1 MTQLQGSHHLSIG
14 VAMKLSHELLARFS
28 PFNTLAFEYLAKV
41 IEKASIKEYTKGTII
56 FKRGRELHES
66 LYLVSGDV
74 DLIDSQFAVTSLS
87 SEDESHKVPL
97 NNVSPTKV
105 SAVAKSQVVILSVE
119 SDFSDLVLA
128 WSESGNT
135 EASDHADEH
144 SEFEA
149 AEEGDWMS
157 SLLQSPFFNKIP
169 PGNIRQLFLRF
180 KSQKVTAGETILK
193 EGERGEFF
201 YVLEV
206 GSAKVADK
214 QGNIL
219 AALRPGDYFGE
230 EALVGDTTR
239 NATVTMLTA
248 GKLMCLEKSDFL
260 TLLQEP
266 VRRFISYDELTK
278 NIETSNRYQII
289 DVRLPLER
297 RFQSVPLSRSI
308 PLSQLRKNL
317 PSLDQNQIY
326 VVTDDAGRRADVAA
340 QLLNQAGYETLILQ
354 EASLHQAAN

>member
-1 MTQLQGSHHLSIG
+1 MILS
-14 VAMKLSHELLARFS
+14 LELLAKFS
-28 PFNTLAFEYLAKV
+28 PFNTLTFEYLSKV
-41 IEKASIKEYTKGTII
+41 IEKASLKEYTKGTII
-56 FKRGRELHES
+56 FKRGRELQES

-74 DLIDSQFAVTSLS
+74 DLIDSQFAVTSLT

-97 NNVSPTKV
+97 NSTSPTKV
-105 SAVAKSQVVILSVE
+105 SAVAKSAVVILSVE

-128 WSESGNT
+128 WSESGND
-135 EASDHADEH
+135 EVAEPAGEH
-144 SEFEA
+144 SEFEV

-180 KSQKVTAGETILK
+180 KSQKVVADEIIIK

-201 YVLEV
+201 YVLEI
-206 GSAKVADK
+206 GSAKVIDK
-214 QGNIL
+214 KGNIL

-239 NATVTMLTA
+239 NATVKMLTS

-266 VRRFISYDELTK
+266 VRRFITYEELSK
-278 NIETSNRYQII
+278 NAETANRYQII

-297 RFQSVPLSRSI
+297 RFQSVPQSRNI

-317 PSLDQNQIY
+317 PSLDQSQVY

>member
-1 MTQLQGSHHLSIG
+1 MTLT
-14 VAMKLSHELLARFS
+14 HELLARFS
-28 PFNTLAFEYLAKV
+28 PFNTLAYEYLSKV
-41 IEKASIKEYTKGTII
+41 LEKANLKEYSKGAII
-56 FKRGRELHES
+56 FKRGRELSES
-66 LYLVSGDV
+66 LYLVSGNV
-74 DLIDSQFAVTSLS
+74 DLIDSQFAITSIS

-97 NNVSPTKV
+97 NSVSPTKV
-105 SAVAKSQVVILSVE
+105 SAVAKSAVVILSVE

-128 WSESGNT
+128 WSESGN
-135 EASDHADEH
+135 EEPSEVSDEKAEHAEFDE
-144 SEFEA
+144 

-157 SLLQSPFFNKIP
+157 SLLRSPFFNKIP
-169 PGNIRQLFLRF
+169 PGNIRQLFMRF
-180 KSQKVTAGETILK
+180 KSQKVAADEEIIK

-201 YVLEV
+201 YVLEA
-206 GSAKVADK
+206 GSARVQDK
-214 QGNIL
+214 QGNLL

-239 NATVTMLTA
+239 NATIKMLTA
-248 GKLMCLEKSDFL
+248 GKLMCLEKTDFL

-266 VRRFISYDELTK
+266 VRRFITYDDLVKHQES
-278 NIETSNRYQII
+278 ENRYQLI

-297 RFQSVPLSRSI
+297 RFQSVPNSRNI

-317 PSLDQNQIY
+317 PSLDQSQIY

-354 EASLHQAAN
+354 EASLHQAANK

>member
-1 MTQLQGSHHLSIG
+1 MTLT
-14 VAMKLSHELLARFS
+14 HELLARFS
-28 PFNTLAFEYLAKV
+28 PFNTLAYEYLSKV
-41 IEKASIKEYTKGTII
+41 IEKASLKEYSKGAII
-56 FKRGRELHES
+56 FKRGRELSES
-66 LYLVSGDV
+66 LYLVSGSV
-74 DLIDSQFAVTSLS
+74 DLIDSQFAVTPIT

-97 NNVSPTKV
+97 NSVSPTKV
-105 SAVAKSQVVILSVE
+105 SAVAKSPVVILSVE

-128 WSESGNT
+128 WSESGNEET
-135 EASDHADEH
+135 GSENINETASKQDET
-144 SEFEA
+144 SEFDE

-169 PGNIRQLFLRF
+169 PGNIRQLFMRF
-180 KSQKVTAGETILK
+180 KSQKVAADEVVIK

-201 YVLEV
+201 YVLEA
-206 GSAKVADK
+206 GSARVQDK
-214 QGNIL
+214 QGNLL

-239 NATVTMLTA
+239 NATIKMLTA

-266 VRRFISYDELTK
+266 VRRFIAYDELVK
-278 NIETSNRYQII
+278 DQESENRYQLI

-297 RFQSVPLSRSI
+297 RFQSVPNSRNI

-317 PSLDQNQIY
+317 PSLDQSQIY

-340 QLLNQAGYETLILQ
+340 QLLNQAGYETLILR
-354 EASLHQAAN
+354 EASLHQAANK

>member
-1 MTQLQGSHHLSIG
+1 MTLT
-14 VAMKLSHELLARFS
+14 HELLARFS
-28 PFNTLAFEYLAKV
+28 PFNTLAYEYLSKV
-41 IEKASIKEYTKGTII
+41 IEKSSLKEYGKGAII
-56 FKRGRELHES
+56 FKRGKELNHS
-66 LYLVSGDV
+66 IYLVSGNV
-74 DLIDSQFAVTSLS
+74 DLIDSQFAVTSIT
-87 SEDESHKVPL
+87 SEDDSHKVPL
-97 NNVSPTKV
+97 NSASPTQV
-105 SAVAKSQVVILSVE
+105 SAVAKSLVVVLSVE

-128 WSESGNT
+128 WSESGN
-135 EASDHADEH
+135 EESAEVSDEKSEQAEFDE
-144 SEFEA
+144 

-157 SLLQSPFFNKIP
+157 SLLQSPFFNRIP
-169 PGNIRQLFLRF
+169 PGNIRQLFMRF
-180 KSQKVTAGETILK
+180 KSQKVVADEVVIK

-201 YVLEV
+201 YVLET
-206 GSAKVADK
+206 GSAKVQDK

-239 NATVTMLTA
+239 NATVKMLTQ
-248 GKLMCLEKSDFL
+248 GKLMCLEKSDFV

-266 VRRFISYDELTK
+266 VRRFISYDELVK
-278 NIETSNRYQII
+278 NQESENRYQLI

-297 RFQSVPLSRSI
+297 RFQSVPNSRNI

-317 PSLDQNQIY
+317 PSLDQSQIY

-354 EASLHQAAN
+354 EASLHQAANK

>member
-1 MTQLQGSHHLSIG
+1 MNLT
-14 VAMKLSHELLARFS
+14 HELLAKFS
-28 PFNTLAFEYLAKV
+28 PFNTLAFDYLSKV
-41 IEKASIKEYTKGTII
+41 IEKASLKEYTKGTII
-56 FKRGRELHES
+56 FKRGRELQES

-74 DLIDSQFAVTSLS
+74 DLIDSQFSVTSIN

-97 NNVSPTKV
+97 NSASPTKV
-105 SAVAKSQVVILSVE
+105 SAVAKSAVIILSVE

-128 WSESGNT
+128 WSESGSEGNA
-135 EASDHADEH
+135 ESMEEH

-180 KSQKVTAGETILK
+180 KSQKVTADEIIIK
-193 EGERGEFF
+193 DGERGDFF

-206 GSAKVADK
+206 GSAKVIDK
-214 QGNIL
+214 QGAIL

-239 NATVTMLTA
+239 NATVKMLTP

-266 VRRFISYDELTK
+266 IRRFITYEELTK
-278 NIETSNRYQII
+278 NTEIQNRYQII

-297 RFQSVPLSRSI
+297 RFQSVPQSRNI

-317 PSLDQNQIY
+317 PSLDQTQIY

>member
-1 MTQLQGSHHLSIG
+1 
-14 VAMKLSHELLARFS
+14 MKLSHELLARFS
-28 PFNTLAFEYLAKV
+28 PFNTLTFEYLSKV
-41 IEKASIKEYTKGTII
+41 IEKASLKEYTKGTII
-56 FKRGRELHES
+56 FKRGRELQES

-74 DLIDSQFAVTSLS
+74 DLIDSQFAVTSLT

-105 SAVAKSQVVILSVE
+105 SAVAKSPVVILSVE

-128 WSESGNT
+128 WSESGS
-135 EASDHADEH
+135 EEIAEQVEEHA
-144 SEFEA
+144 EFEA

-180 KSQKVTAGETILK
+180 KSQKVAADETIIK

-201 YVLEV
+201 YVLEN
-206 GSAKVADK
+206 GSAKVVDK

-239 NATVTMLTA
+239 NATIKMLTS

-266 VRRFISYDELTK
+266 IRRFITYEELAKT
-278 NIETSNRYQII
+278 TDAASRYQLI

-297 RFQSVPLSRSI
+297 RFQSVPQSRNI

-317 PSLDQNQIY
+317 PSLDQTQIY

>member
-1 MTQLQGSHHLSIG
+1 MTLT
-14 VAMKLSHELLARFS
+14 HELLARFS
-28 PFNTLAFEYLAKV
+28 PFNTLAYEYLSKV
-41 IEKASIKEYTKGTII
+41 IEKASLKEYSKGAII
-56 FKRGRELHES
+56 FKRGRELSES
-66 LYLVSGDV
+66 LYLVNGHV
-74 DLIDSQFAVTSLS
+74 DLIDSQFAVTSIS

-97 NNVSPTKV
+97 NSVSPTKV
-105 SAVAKSQVVILSVE
+105 SAVAKSDVVILSVE

-128 WSESGNT
+128 WSESGNEET
-135 EASDHADEH
+135 GETVSEGDEPP
-144 SEFEA
+144 EFGG

-169 PGNIRQLFLRF
+169 PGNIRQLFMRF
-180 KSQKVTAGETILK
+180 NSQKFLADEVVIK

-201 YVLEV
+201 YVLEA
-206 GSAKVADK
+206 GSAKVQDK
-214 QGNIL
+214 QGNLL

-239 NATVTMLTA
+239 NATIKMLTA

-266 VRRFISYDELTK
+266 VRRFISYDELAK
-278 NIETSNRYQII
+278 NQESENRYQLI

-297 RFQSVPLSRSI
+297 RFQSVPNSRNI

-317 PSLDQNQIY
+317 PSLDQSQIY

-354 EASLHQAAN
+354 EASLHQAANK

>member
-1 MTQLQGSHHLSIG
+1 MTLT
-14 VAMKLSHELLARFS
+14 HELLARFS
-28 PFNTLAFEYLAKV
+28 PFNTLAYEYLSKV
-41 IEKASIKEYTKGTII
+41 IEKASLKEYSKGAII
-56 FKRGRELHES
+56 FKRGRELTES
-66 LYLVSGDV
+66 LYLVSGNV
-74 DLIDSQFAVTSLS
+74 DLIDSQFAVIPIT

-105 SAVAKSQVVILSVE
+105 SAVAKSSVVILSVE

-128 WSESGNT
+128 WSESGN
-135 EASDHADEH
+135 EESADASYEKNEHAEFDE
-144 SEFEA
+144 

-169 PGNIRQLFLRF
+169 PGNIRQLFMRF
-180 KSQKVTAGETILK
+180 TSQKVVADEEVIK

-201 YVLEV
+201 YVLEA
-206 GSAKVADK
+206 GSARVQDK
-214 QGNIL
+214 QGNLL

-239 NATVTMLTA
+239 NATIKMLTA

-266 VRRFISYDELTK
+266 VRRFISFDELSK
-278 NIETSNRYQII
+278 HQESENRYQLI

-297 RFQSVPLSRSI
+297 RFQSVPNSRNI

-317 PSLDQNQIY
+317 PSLDQSQIY

-354 EASLHQAAN
+354 EASLHQAANK

>member
-1 MTQLQGSHHLSIG
+1 MTLT
-14 VAMKLSHELLARFS
+14 HELLARFS
-28 PFNTLAFEYLAKV
+28 PFNTLAFEYLSKV
-41 IEKASIKEYTKGTII
+41 IEKASIKEFAKGAII
-56 FKRGRELHES
+56 FKRGRELNHS
-66 LYLVSGDV
+66 MYLVSGNV
-74 DLIDSQFAVTSLS
+74 DLIDSQFSITSIT
-87 SEDESHKVPL
+87 SEEDSHKVPL
-97 NNVSPTKV
+97 NSASPTQV
-105 SAVAKSQVVILSVE
+105 SAVAKSAVVILSVE

-128 WSESGNT
+128 WSESGNQD
-135 EASDHADEH
+135 ASDAADEH
-144 SEFEA
+144 AEFEA

-180 KSQKVTAGETILK
+180 KSQKAAADEIIIK
-193 EGERGEFF
+193 EGERGDFF
-201 YVLEV
+201 YVLEL
-206 GSAKVADK
+206 GSAKVLDK

-239 NATVTMLTA
+239 NATVQMLTP
-248 GKLMCLEKSDFL
+248 GKLMSLEKSDFL

-266 VRRFISYDELTK
+266 VRRFITYEELTK
-278 NIETSNRYQII
+278 DLEPQNRYQII

-297 RFQSVPLSRSI
+297 RFQSVPQSRNI

-317 PSLDQNQIY
+317 PDLDQSQVY

-354 EASLHQAAN
+354 EASLHQAPN

>member
-1 MTQLQGSHHLSIG
+1 
-14 VAMKLSHELLARFS
+14 MKVSLELLARFS
-28 PFNTLAFEYLAKV
+28 PFNTLAYDYLSKV
-41 IEKASIKEYTKGTII
+41 MEKATLKEYTKGSII

-66 LYLVSGDV
+66 FFLVKGSV
-74 DLIDSQFAVTSLS
+74 DLIDSQFAVTSFS
-87 SEDESHKVPL
+87 STDELHKVAL
-97 NNVSPTKV
+97 NTSSPTKV
-105 SAVAKSQVVILSVE
+105 SAVAKSEVLILSVE

-128 WSESGNT
+128 WSESG
-135 EASDHADEH
+135 SEH
-144 SEFEA
+144 VNEKSEEDSEFES

-180 KSQKVTAGETILK
+180 KSQKVAANEIVIK

-206 GSAKVADK
+206 GSAKVIDK

-239 NATVTMLTA
+239 NASVQMLTH

-266 VRRFISYDELTK
+266 VHRFITYEELQK
-278 NIETSNRYQII
+278 SNGQKIAYQII

-297 RFQSVPLSRSI
+297 RFQSVPHSRNI
-308 PLSQLRKNL
+308 PLSQLRKHLPNL
-317 PSLDQNQIY
+317 DLSQVY

-340 QLLNQAGYETLILQ
+340 QLLNQAGYETLILKD
-354 EASLHQAAN
+354 ASLHQAATH

>member
-1 MTQLQGSHHLSIG
+1 MTLT
-14 VAMKLSHELLARFS
+14 HELLARFS
-28 PFNTLAFEYLAKV
+28 PFNTLTFEYLSKV
-41 IEKASIKEYTKGTII
+41 IDKASIKEYTKGTII
-56 FKRGRELHES
+56 FKRGRELKES
-66 LYLVSGDV
+66 LYLVSGNV
-74 DLIDSQFAVTSLS
+74 DLIDSQFAITSLAS
-87 SEDESHKVPL
+87 DDESHKVPL
-97 NNVSPTKV
+97 NGVSPTTV
-105 SAVAKSQVVILSVE
+105 SAVAKSAVVILAVE

-128 WSESGNT
+128 WSESGNEE
-135 EASDHADEH
+135 EAHEDHP
-144 SEFEA
+144 EFEA

-180 KSQKVTAGETILK
+180 KSQKVVADEIVVK

-206 GSAKVADK
+206 GSAKVVDK

-239 NATVTMLTA
+239 NATVKMITP
-248 GKLMCLEKSDFL
+248 GKLMCLEKSDFV

-266 VRRFISYDELTK
+266 VRRFINYEELVKSFST
-278 NIETSNRYQII
+278 ESPYQII

-297 RFQSVPLSRSI
+297 RFQSVPNSRNI
-308 PLSQLRKNL
+308 PLSQLRKSLPNL
-317 PSLDQNQIY
+317 EQSQVY

-340 QLLNQAGYETLILQ
+340 QLMNQAGYEAFILQ
-354 EASLHQAAN
+354 DASMYHTSNK

>member
-1 MTQLQGSHHLSIG
+1 MN
-14 VAMKLSHELLARFS
+14 LSHELLARFS
-28 PFNTLAFEYLAKV
+28 PFNTLAYEYLSRVMERAV
-41 IEKASIKEYTKGTII
+41 IKEYTKGTII
-56 FKRGRELHES
+56 FKRGRELHEFF
-66 LYLVSGDV
+66 YLVSGAV
-74 DLIDSQFAVTSLS
+74 DLIDSQFEVTSIS
-87 SEDESHKVPL
+87 SDDESHKVAI
-97 NNVSPTKV
+97 NTSSPTKV
-105 SAVAKSQVVILSVE
+105 SAVAKSEVIILSVE

-128 WSESGNT
+128 WSESGN
-135 EASDHADEH
+135 EQSAED
-144 SEFEA
+144 SEFES

-180 KSQKVTAGETILK
+180 KSQKAVADETIIR

-201 YVLEV
+201 YVLEA
-206 GSAKVADK
+206 GSAKVIDK

-239 NATVTMLTA
+239 NATVQMLTP
-248 GKLMCLEKSDFL
+248 GKLMCLEKNDFL

-266 VRRFISYDELTK
+266 VRRYITYEELVK
-278 NIETSNRYQII
+278 NSNGQSPYQII

-297 RFQSVPLSRSI
+297 RFQSVPNSRNI

-317 PSLDQNQIY
+317 PSLELSQVY

-340 QLLNQAGYETLILQ
+340 QLLNQAGYDTLILQ
-354 EASLHQAAN
+354 DASVHHAAN

>member
-1 MTQLQGSHHLSIG
+1 MTLT
-14 VAMKLSHELLARFS
+14 HELLARFS
-28 PFNTLAFEYLAKV
+28 PFNTLTFEYLSKI

-56 FKRGRELHES
+56 FKRGRELNES
-66 LYLVSGDV
+66 LYLVSGNV
-74 DLIDSQFAVTSLS
+74 DLIDSQFAITSIANN
-87 SEDESHKVPL
+87 DESHKVPL
-97 NNVSPTKV
+97 NSASPTNV
-105 SAVAKSQVVILSVE
+105 SAVAKSAVVILAVE

-128 WSESGNT
+128 WSESGN
-135 EASDHADEH
+135 ESDDGHP
-144 SEFEA
+144 EFEV

-157 SLLQSPFFNKIP
+157 SLLKSPFFNKIP

-180 KSQKVTAGETILK
+180 KSQKVAADEIIVK

-206 GSAKVADK
+206 GSAKVVDK

-239 NATVTMLTA
+239 NATVKMLTS
-248 GKLMCLEKSDFL
+248 GKLMCLEKNDFV

-266 VRRFISYDELTK
+266 VRRFISYEEVVKSFATD
-278 NIETSNRYQII
+278 SPCQII

-308 PLSQLRKNL
+308 PLSQLRKSLPNL
-317 PSLDQNQIY
+317 EQSQIY

-340 QLLNQAGYETLILQ
+340 QLMNQAGYEALILKD
-354 EASLHQAAN
+354 ANMYHAPSK

>member
-1 MTQLQGSHHLSIG
+1 MN
-14 VAMKLSHELLARFS
+14 LSHELLARFS
-28 PFNTLAFEYLAKV
+28 PFNTLTFEYLSKV
-41 IEKASIKEYTKGTII
+41 IEKASLKEYSKGTII
-56 FKRGRELHES
+56 FKRGRELKES

-74 DLIDSQFAVTSLS
+74 DLIDSQFAVTSLT

-97 NNVSPTKV
+97 NGTSPTKV
-105 SAVAKSQVVILSVE
+105 SAVAKSPVIILSVE

-128 WSESGNT
+128 WSESGS
-135 EASDHADEH
+135 EEVPDQADEDT
-144 SEFEA
+144 EFDE

-180 KSQKVTAGETILK
+180 KSQKVVADEVIIK

-206 GSAKVADK
+206 GSAKVLDK

-230 EALVGDTTR
+230 ESLVGDTTR
-239 NATVTMLTA
+239 NATVKMLTN
-248 GKLMCLEKSDFL
+248 GKLMCLEKNDFL

-266 VRRFISYDELTK
+266 VRRFISYEELTK
-278 NIETSNRYQII
+278 NTEPNRYQII

-297 RFQSVPLSRSI
+297 RFQSVPESRNI

-317 PSLDQNQIY
+317 PNLDQAQTY

-354 EASLHQAAN
+354 EASLHQAAS

>member
-1 MTQLQGSHHLSIG
+1 MALT
-14 VAMKLSHELLARFS
+14 HELLARFS
-28 PFNTLAFEYLAKV
+28 PFNTLTYEYLTKV
-41 IEKASIKEYTKGTII
+41 IEKASLKEYGKGVII
-56 FKRGRELHES
+56 FKRGRELTES
-66 LYLVSGDV
+66 LYLVSGNV
-74 DLIDSQFAVTSLS
+74 DLIDSQFAVTSIS

-97 NNVSPTKV
+97 NSVSPTKV
-105 SAVAKSQVVILSVE
+105 SAVAKSSVVILSVE

-128 WSESGNT
+128 WSESGNEESA
-135 EASDHADEH
+135 EAPDEKH
-144 SEFEA
+144 EQAEFDE

-169 PGNIRQLFLRF
+169 PGNIRQLFMRF
-180 KSQKVTAGETILK
+180 KSQKVVADEVVVK

-201 YVLEV
+201 YVLEA
-206 GSAKVADK
+206 GSAKVQDK

-239 NATVTMLTA
+239 NATVQMLTH
-248 GKLMCLEKSDFL
+248 GKLMCLEKSDFV

-266 VRRFISYDELTK
+266 VRHFISYSELLK
-278 NIETSNRYQII
+278 QLATSGRYQII

-297 RFQSVPLSRSI
+297 RFQSVPHSRNI
-308 PLSQLRKNL
+308 PLSQFRKSL
-317 PSLDQNQIY
+317 PTLDQSQVY

-340 QLLNQAGYETLILQ
+340 QLLNQAGFETLILQ
-354 EASLHQAAN
+354 EASLHQAANK

>member
-1 MTQLQGSHHLSIG
+1 MTLT
-14 VAMKLSHELLARFS
+14 HELLARFS
-28 PFNTLAFEYLAKV
+28 PFNTLAFEYLSKV
-41 IEKASIKEYTKGTII
+41 IEKASVKEYAKGAII
-56 FKRGRELHES
+56 FKRGRELNHS
-66 LYLVSGDV
+66 MYLVSGNV
-74 DLIDSQFAVTSLS
+74 DLIDSQFAITSIS
-87 SEDESHKVPL
+87 SEEDSHKVPL
-97 NNVSPTKV
+97 NSASPTQV
-105 SAVAKSQVVILSVE
+105 SAVAKSPVVILLVE

-128 WSESGNT
+128 WSESGNQ
-135 EASDHADEH
+135 ESNELIDEH
-144 SEFEA
+144 AEFEA

-180 KSQKVTAGETILK
+180 KSQKAAADEIIIK

-201 YVLEV
+201 YVLEL
-206 GSAKVADK
+206 GSAKVLDK

-239 NATVTMLTA
+239 NATVKMLTP
-248 GKLMCLEKSDFL
+248 GKLMTLEKGDFL

-266 VRRFISYDELTK
+266 VRRFITYEELTK
-278 NIETSNRYQII
+278 DLEPQNRYQII

-297 RFQSVPLSRSI
+297 RFQSVPQSRNI

-317 PSLDQNQIY
+317 PDLDQSQVY

>member
-1 MTQLQGSHHLSIG
+1 MALT
-14 VAMKLSHELLARFS
+14 HELLARFS
-28 PFNTLAFEYLAKV
+28 PFNTLAYEYLSKV
-41 IEKASIKEYTKGTII
+41 IEKASLKEYGKGAII
-56 FKRGRELHES
+56 FKRGRELTES
-66 LYLVSGDV
+66 LYLVSGNV
-74 DLIDSQFAVTSLS
+74 DLIDSQFAVTSIS

-97 NNVSPTKV
+97 NSVSPTKV
-105 SAVAKSQVVILSVE
+105 SAVAKSSVVILSVE

-128 WSESGNT
+128 WSESGNEEPT
-135 EASDHADEH
+135 EVSHEKVEQAEFDE
-144 SEFEA
+144 

-169 PGNIRQLFLRF
+169 PGNIRQLFMRF
-180 KSQKVTAGETILK
+180 KSQKVVADEVIIK

-201 YVLEV
+201 YVLET
-206 GSAKVADK
+206 GSAKVQDK

-239 NATVTMLTA
+239 NATVMMLTQ

-266 VRRFISYDELTK
+266 VRRFISYNDLVK
-278 NIETSNRYQII
+278 NQESENNRYQLI

-297 RFQSVPLSRSI
+297 RFQSVPNSRNI

-317 PSLDQNQIY
+317 ASLDQSQIY

-354 EASLHQAAN
+354 EASLHQAANK

>member
-1 MTQLQGSHHLSIG
+1 MN
-14 VAMKLSHELLARFS
+14 LSHELLARFS
-28 PFNTLAFEYLAKV
+28 PFNTLAFEYLTRV
-41 IEKASIKEYTKGTII
+41 IEKASLKEYTKGTII
-56 FKRGRELHES
+56 FKRGRELQES

-74 DLIDSQFAVTSLS
+74 DLIDSHFTVTSVTS
-87 SEDESHKVPL
+87 QDESHKVPL
-97 NNVSPTKV
+97 NSASPTKV
-105 SAVAKSQVVILSVE
+105 SAVAKSAVVILSVE

-128 WSESGNT
+128 WSESG
-135 EASDHADEH
+135 SDTPADELVEED
-144 SEFEA
+144 SEFES

-180 KSQKVTAGETILK
+180 KTQRVAADEIILK

-206 GSAKVADK
+206 GSAKVIDK

-239 NATVTMLTA
+239 NATVQMLTS

-266 VRRFISYDELTK
+266 VRRFISYEELAK
-278 NIETSNRYQII
+278 NTEVKNRYQII

-297 RFQSVPLSRSI
+297 RFQSVPQSRNI
-308 PLSQLRKNL
+308 PLSQLRKSL
-317 PSLDQNQIY
+317 PTLDLSQVY

-354 EASLHQAAN
+354 ESSLHQAAN

>member
-1 MTQLQGSHHLSIG
+1 MTLT
-14 VAMKLSHELLARFS
+14 HELLARFS
-28 PFNTLAFEYLAKV
+28 PFNTLAYEYLSKV
-41 IEKASIKEYTKGTII
+41 IEKSSLKEYAKGAII
-56 FKRGRELHES
+56 FKRGKELNHS
-66 LYLVSGDV
+66 IYLVSGNV
-74 DLIDSQFAVTSLS
+74 DLIDSQFAVTSIT
-87 SEDESHKVPL
+87 SEDDSHKVPL
-97 NNVSPTKV
+97 NSASPTQV
-105 SAVAKSQVVILSVE
+105 SAVAKSSVVVLSVE

-128 WSESGNT
+128 WSESGN
-135 EASDHADEH
+135 EESPEVSDEKA
-144 SEFEA
+144 EFGE

-169 PGNIRQLFLRF
+169 PGNIRQLFMRF
-180 KSQKVTAGETILK
+180 KSQKVVADELVIK

-201 YVLEV
+201 YVLET
-206 GSAKVADK
+206 GSAKVQDK
-214 QGNIL
+214 QGNLL

-239 NATVTMLTA
+239 NATIKMLTA

-266 VRRFISYDELTK
+266 VRRFISYDDLIK
-278 NIETSNRYQII
+278 NQESENRYQLI

-297 RFQSVPLSRSI
+297 RFQSVPNSRNI

-317 PSLDQNQIY
+317 PSLDQSQIY

-354 EASLHQAAN
+354 EASLHQAANK

>member
-1 MTQLQGSHHLSIG
+1 MTLTL
-14 VAMKLSHELLARFS
+14 ELLARFS
-28 PFNTLAFEYLAKV
+28 PFNTLTFEYLSKV
-41 IEKASIKEYTKGTII
+41 IDKASIKEYTKGTII
-56 FKRGRELHES
+56 FKRGRELKES
-66 LYLVSGDV
+66 LYLVSGNV
-74 DLIDSQFAVTSLS
+74 DLIDSQFAITSIAND
-87 SEDESHKVPL
+87 DESHKVPL
-97 NNVSPTKV
+97 NSVSPTTV
-105 SAVAKSQVVILSVE
+105 SAVAKSAVVILAVE

-128 WSESGNT
+128 WSESGNED
-135 EASDHADEH
+135 EAHDGHP
-144 SEFEA
+144 EFEA

-180 KSQKVTAGETILK
+180 KSQKVAADEIIVK

-206 GSAKVADK
+206 GSAKVEDK

-239 NATVTMLTA
+239 NATVKMLTT
-248 GKLMCLEKSDFL
+248 GKLMCLEKNDFV

-266 VRRFISYDELTK
+266 VRRFIGYEEVVKSFATD
-278 NIETSNRYQII
+278 SPYQII

-297 RFQSVPLSRSI
+297 RFQSVPHSRSI
-308 PLSQLRKNL
+308 PLSQLRKSLPNL
-317 PSLDQNQIY
+317 EQSQIY

-340 QLLNQAGYETLILQ
+340 QLMNQAGYEALILRD
-354 EASLHQAAN
+354 ANLYHAPSK

>member
-1 MTQLQGSHHLSIG
+1 MI
-14 VAMKLSHELLARFS
+14 LSHELLARFS
-28 PFNTLAFEYLAKV
+28 PFNTLTFEYLSKV
-41 IEKASIKEYTKGTII
+41 IEKASLKEYTKGTII
-56 FKRGRELHES
+56 FKRGRELQES

-74 DLIDSQFAVTSLS
+74 DLIDSQFAVTSLT

-97 NNVSPTKV
+97 NSTSPTKV
-105 SAVAKSQVVILSVE
+105 SAVAKSAVVILSVE

-128 WSESGNT
+128 WSESGSD
-135 EASDHADEH
+135 EAAEPADEH
-144 SEFEA
+144 SEFEV

-180 KSQKVTAGETILK
+180 KSQKVVADEVIIK

-201 YVLEV
+201 YVLEI
-206 GSAKVADK
+206 GSAKVVDK

-239 NATVTMLTA
+239 NATVKMLTS

-266 VRRFISYDELTK
+266 VRRFITYEELSK
-278 NIETSNRYQII
+278 NTEAVNRYQII

-297 RFQSVPLSRSI
+297 RFQSVPQSRNI
-308 PLSQLRKNL
+308 PLSQLRKSL
-317 PSLDQNQIY
+317 PSLDQSQIY

-340 QLLNQAGYETLILQ
+340 QLLNQAGYETFILQ

>member
-1 MTQLQGSHHLSIG
+1 MTLT
-14 VAMKLSHELLARFS
+14 HELLARFS
-28 PFNTLAFEYLAKV
+28 PFNTLAYEYLSKI
-41 IEKASIKEYTKGTII
+41 IEKATLKEYDKGAII
-56 FKRGRELHES
+56 FKRGRELNHS
-66 LYLVSGDV
+66 IYLVSGNV
-74 DLIDSQFAVTSLS
+74 DLIDSQFAITSIC
-87 SEDESHKVPL
+87 SEDDSHKVPL
-97 NNVSPTKV
+97 NSASPTQV
-105 SAVAKSQVVILSVE
+105 SAVAKSLVVVLSVE

-128 WSESGNT
+128 WSESGS
-135 EASDHADEH
+135 EDLADTVDGKNE
-144 SEFEA
+144 SVEFED

-169 PGNIRQLFLRF
+169 PGNIRQLFMRF
-180 KSQKVTAGETILK
+180 TSQKVVADEEVIK

-201 YVLEV
+201 YVLET
-206 GSAKVADK
+206 GSAKVQDK
-214 QGNIL
+214 QGNLL

-239 NATVTMLTA
+239 NATIKMLTA

-266 VRRFISYDELTK
+266 VRRFISFDELAK
-278 NIETSNRYQII
+278 NQESENRYQII

-297 RFQSVPLSRSI
+297 RFQSVPNSRNI

-317 PSLDQNQIY
+317 PSLDQSQTY

-340 QLLNQAGYETLILQ
+340 QLLNQAGYDTLILQ
-354 EASLHQAAN
+354 EASLHHEPNK

>member
-1 MTQLQGSHHLSIG
+1 MN
-14 VAMKLSHELLARFS
+14 LSHELLARFS
-28 PFNTLAFEYLAKV
+28 PFNTLAFEYLSRV

-56 FKRGRELHES
+56 FKRGRELQES

-74 DLIDSQFAVTSLS
+74 DLIDSQFAVTSIT

-97 NNVSPTKV
+97 NSTSPTKV
-105 SAVAKSQVVILSVE
+105 SAVAKSAVVILSVE

-128 WSESGNT
+128 WSESGS
-135 EASDHADEH
+135 EQVAERAEED
-144 SEFEA
+144 SEFES

-180 KSQKVTAGETILK
+180 KSQRVAADEVIIK

-201 YVLEV
+201 YVLEN
-206 GSAKVADK
+206 GSAKVVDK

-239 NATVTMLTA
+239 NATVQMLTS
-248 GKLMCLEKSDFL
+248 GKLMCLEKNDFL

-266 VRRFISYDELTK
+266 VRRYITYEELTQK
-278 NIETSNRYQII
+278 LATPNPYQII

-297 RFQSVPLSRSI
+297 RFQSVPQSRNI

-317 PSLDQNQIY
+317 PMLDLSQIY

>member
-1 MTQLQGSHHLSIG
+1 MGTPMTLT
-14 VAMKLSHELLARFS
+14 HELLARFS
-28 PFNTLAFEYLAKV
+28 PFNTLAFEYLSKV
-41 IEKASIKEYTKGTII
+41 IEKASVKEYAKGAII
-56 FKRGRELHES
+56 FKRGRELNQS
-66 LYLVSGDV
+66 IYLVSGNV
-74 DLIDSQFAVTSLS
+74 DLIDSQFSITSITN
-87 SEDESHKVPL
+87 EDDSHKVPL
-97 NNVSPTKV
+97 NSASPTQV
-105 SAVAKSQVVILSVE
+105 SAVAKSSVVVLLVE

-128 WSESGNT
+128 WSESGNEEST
-135 EASDHADEH
+135 DTKDEH
-144 SEFEA
+144 AEFEA

-180 KSQKVTAGETILK
+180 KSQKVTADEIVIK

-206 GSAKVADK
+206 GSAKVLDK

-239 NATVTMLTA
+239 NATIKMLTA
-248 GKLMCLEKSDFL
+248 GKLMCLEKNDFL

-266 VRRFISYDELTK
+266 VRRFITYEELTK
-278 NIETSNRYQII
+278 NLATQNRYQII

-297 RFQSVPLSRSI
+297 RFQSVPNSVNI
-308 PLSQLRKNL
+308 PLSQLRKSL
-317 PSLDQNQIY
+317 PSLDQSQVY

-354 EASLHQAAN
+354 EASLHQATN